1 MVGAVFIIVYVF
13 VITLIF
19 INVLTA
25 ILAFTFESNV
35 RQGEVIFYNKLIY
48 FVRQG
53 NYKENIRLYAIN
65 PIIMQFMIIPYSLIR
80 LIIKDEKTEQY
91 VTDFFV
97 HIAYLPIFITTFIFL
112 FLLNALLLPI
122 VYIFNLMFLINYWL
136 QDKIDF

>member
-1 MVGAVFIIVYVF
+1 MGAIFIMAYCF

-53 NYKENIRLYAIN
+53 NYQENIRLYAIN

-80 LIIKDEKTEQY
+80 LAVMDEKKEQFI
-91 VTDFFV
+91 TDFFV
-97 HIAYLPIFITTFIFL
+97 
-112 FLLNALLLPI
+112 
-122 VYIFNLMFLINYWL
+122 
-136 QDKIDF
+136 